1 MANILPDEFKLQLKT
16 TQVMTKI
23 IFKMSK
29 KRPFFLLGTN
39 EPILNAQKTFILR
52 CVPTGLIHFVIV
64 A

>member
-1 MANILPDEFKLQLKT
+1 MANILPDEFELQLKT

-23 IFKMSK
+23 IFKTSK
-29 KRPFFLLGTN
+29 KRPFFFLGTN

-52 CVPTGLIHFVIV
+52 CVLTGLIHFVIV